1 MSSNS
6 NPFPNRA
13 PCSRLL
19 RTMSRTILNIST
31 IFLGNLCWCP
41 ASYTINKCL
50 LLFRGKLL
58 SSIFRMLLLV
68 LVLGTTEKNL
78 TPLSAPFLFFQIF
91 MHTDETDKISPEPP
105 VLHDEHPQLSQLF
118 LREMQHHHLYGLSP
132 ICPHS
137 VCPVL
142 GSPELDRVY
151 KECIRAYHW
160 RGQFYVS

>member
-58 SSIFRMLLLV
+58 SSIFSMLLLV

-78 TPLSAPFLFFQIF
+78 TPLSAPLPFFPNIHAHRWDRQDF
-91 MHTDETDKISPEPP
+91 PWASCSPWWTSSI
-105 VLHDEHPQLSQLF
+105 VSAFPQRDATSSSLWTLSRMSTF
-118 LREMQHHHLYGLSP
+118 SMSCTGESRTG
-132 ICPHS
+132 
-137 VCPVL
+137 
-142 GSPELDRVY
+142 
-151 KECIRAYHW
+151 
-160 RGQFYVS
+160 